1 MNDVN
6 FVQGCEYVLEL
17 NSHSELMLAWRYGVK
32 GTFDGDKAFLTGYF
46 KKIFLDEG
54 GRKSCL
60 FSVEGSSRARLIIAG
75 DSVVTALPRDKIFS
89 SPDAQ
94 AIVAMMEGV
103 RLLDSDAFTIDDVIA
118 YRGDVIES
126 NKAPDK
132 NRFRRNI
139 RGVLEQRLSST
150 RKPSKIDSGLEPKD
164 QPVLTYGSTEESRSN
179 TKTHVPLSFEA
190 VCKLE
195 YAKLEELAEIG
206 LPDNRRHVCF
216 WDQGETIQIVAFD
229 KARIIA
235 SGYLRESAV
244 YQLFFEFE
252 GAVYRIFSRFQMAVE
267 NYKAGDIGIYAKDY
281 GEHLYLENPEPHR
294 EFEVSN
300 SEGLSSALE
309 TRAAVDMLEPEPVS
323 DQKIKLKVKVLEEFC
338 LRANEVDFLKQAP
351 DLIEEIT
358 LLGIESLGDAAI
370 QLNNTLALLNET
382 WMAAHA
388 LSDAVEDSDYF
399 QDRSDVD
406 DSIMSLLAHGNLAS
420 ESVLARRMQKTIRE
434 FNEMKPRLPE
444 RTRAAQGSKLRDS
457 IASLDAAAPAC
468 TLRDCGAKMTI
479 REGNGEFFW
488 GCTKFPDCWGKRQLS
503 RNERDKLPD

>member
-1 MNDVN
+1 MDDVN

-32 GTFDGDKAFLTGYF
+32 GTVDGDKAFLAGYF
-46 KKIFLDEG
+46 KKIFFDEG

-60 FSVEGSSRARLIIAG
+60 FSVEGSSRVRLIIAG

-118 YRGDVIES
+118 YRGGVIRS

-139 RGVLEQRLSST
+139 RGVLEQRLRST
-150 RKPSKIDSGLEPKD
+150 SKPTKIDSGLEPKD
-164 QPVLTYGSTEESRSN
+164 QPVLTYGSIEESRSN
-179 TKTHVPLSFEA
+179 TKTHAPLSFEA

-216 WDQGETIQIVAFD
+216 WDQGETIQIVAVD

-267 NYKAGDIGIYAKDY
+267 NYKTGDTGIYAKDY

-294 EFEVSN
+294 EFETSN
-300 SEGLSSALE
+300 SEGLSSSLE
-309 TRAAVDMLEPEPVS
+309 TSAAVDMLEPEPVS
-323 DQKIKLKVKVLEEFC
+323 DLKIKLKVRAVEEFC
-338 LRANEVDFLKQAP
+338 LRVTEVDVLHQAT
-351 DLIEEIT
+351 DFIEEIK
-358 LLGIESLGDAAI
+358 LLHAESLGDAAI

-382 WMAAHA
+382 WMAAQA
-388 LSDAVEDSDYF
+388 LTDAVEDSEYF

-406 DSIMSLLAHGNLAS
+406 DSIMSLLAHESLAS
-420 ESVLARRMQKTIRE
+420 ESVLARRIQKTIRE
-434 FNEMKPRLPE
+434 FNEMKPCLPE
-444 RTRAAQGSKLRDS
+444 RTRALQGSKLRDS
-457 IASLDAAAPAC
+457 IASLDAAAPEC

-503 RNERDKLPD
+503 KNERNKLPE